1 MTLRDLET
9 QAETHKLA
17 RLLDSTTDELSFLS
31 DVPPEELR
39 TFREQVTSALF
50 DSHLGV
56 LQRMANASRLLP
68 AQVLAKIAERVFGPL
83 LSARMAGLVD
93 TSRGVDIAT
102 RLSPDFLA
110 DVAAK
115 LDPRRAGGIITRL
128 PSELVQGVA
137 AELVRR
143 ADWIAIAQFV
153 DSLPPDALRAG
164 LGEIDDAA
172 LLRIAFLLENKD
184 EVDNVVDLLDEARLA
199 GLAHR
204 AAATQ
209 QWLAA
214 FDLLRHLRAEN
225 ANRLTE
231 AIGAL
236 EPESRA
242 QAAEVA
248 RDNGLCEQ
256 LGTLYAV
263 LES

>member
-1 MTLRDLET
+1 MTPRDLEA
-9 QAETHKLA
+9 QAEISKLA
-17 RLLDSTTDELSFLS
+17 RLLEVTTDELSFLTA
-31 DVPPEELR
+31 VPPEDLR
-39 TFREQVTSALF
+39 AFREQVTSNLF

-83 LSARMAGLVD
+83 LCARMAGLVD

-102 RLSPDFLA
+102 RLSPPFLA

-115 LDPRRAGGIITRL
+115 LDPRRAGEIIMRI
-128 PSELVQGVA
+128 PPELVRGVA

-143 ADWIAIAQFV
+143 EDWVAIAQFV
-153 DSLPPDALRAG
+153 DSLPPAALRAG
-164 LGEIDDAA
+164 LDEIDDTA
-172 LLRIAFLLENKD
+172 LLRTAFLLENKD
-184 EVDNVVDLLDEARLA
+184 EVDNIVDLLGEQRLA
-199 GLAHR
+199 GIAAQ

-236 EPESRA
+236 DPESRA
-242 QAAEVA
+242 RAAEVA

-256 LGTLYAV
+256 LGTVYTV